1 MAKHSLVLTD
11 RGISHVHRWLPS
23 CSCGRWIGVQ
33 RRRKTEALE
42 QYRDH
47 VAIVRK
53 QTPRSHLP
61 QPRPVTPL
69 EQLPEVLR

>member
-11 RGISHVHRWLPS
+11 RVGHVHRWLPS
-23 CSCGRWIGVQ
+23 CSCGQWIGVQ

-53 QTPRSHLP
+53 QSPRAHLP
-61 QPRPVTPL
+61 QRQPVTPVD
-69 EQLPEVLR
+69 ERPEALR